1 MSSVNRYVRHFL
13 YVFVAVVLA
22 KFIGS
27 FTSFFVAKYLSP
39 AEYGTWISLMLIVS
53 YSPIVCFGT
62 IEALVKQYPYYIG
75 KRDFTRAR
83 EVEEGVLGS
92 VILSGAILL
101 LAGISLL
108 AIVWSG
114 KVSADLMMVGIV
126 VMSASV
132 TFLSA
137 FFYHRFTAHQNF
149 KLLSIVN
156 TTRAISSFCFLVSC
170 SWAWGLRGAMIGYL
184 ASEMLVCVIS
194 YYLSFKMCGR
204 IGISFNPKL
213 LTTLVKIGFPISIVW
228 WIFIIQSSA
237 DRLISITFLG
247 AAATGFYGLGGA
259 LISAILLLPQALGS
273 ILYPRVNEKMG
284 ANPDPQS
291 IVSLT
296 LMPVRMLSFVLPI
309 ALGMLVMVS
318 PVLYQDILPK
328 YSKGLLAGQIL
339 IMGSFF
345 LCLINIG
352 ANFLI
357 AVNKEKRLL
366 AFALISLTANVSLNS
381 FFAKSGGGIEGI
393 ALGSGFCGALLTTLI
408 LQEVFRGLG
417 YSLADTFKQI
427 AVLYFPF
434 MLLVMFL
441 GCCYVFNTD
450 VLIHPNLSTI
460 WLYMVFVILF
470 VGAGFV
476 VTPMQKSAKELYS
489 TITCKLSYKPSL

>member
-1 MSSVNRYVRHFL
+1 MSSVNRYVRHFF

-27 FTSFFVAKYLSP
+27 FTSFFIAKYLSP

-75 KRDFTRAR
+75 KRDFARAR

-92 VILSGAILL
+92 VILSGAILV
-101 LAGISLL
+101 LAGILLL

-149 KLLSIVN
+149 RLLSIVN
-156 TTRAISSFCFLVSC
+156 TTRAISSFCFLVTC

-194 YYLSFKMCGR
+194 YNLSFKTCGR
-204 IGISFNPKL
+204 IKASFNPKL
-213 LTTLVKIGFPISIVW
+213 ITTLVKIGFPISIVW

-247 AAATGFYGLGGA
+247 AAPTGFYGLGVA
-259 LISAILLLPQALGS
+259 LISAILLLPQSLGS
-273 ILYPRVNEKMG
+273 ILYPSVNEKIG
-284 ANPDPQS
+284 ANSDPQS
-291 IVSLT
+291 IVPLT
-296 LMPVRMLSFVLPI
+296 LIPVRMLSFALPI
-309 ALGMLVMVS
+309 AIGMLVMLS
-318 PVLYQDILPK
+318 PVLYHDILPK

-345 LCLINIG
+345 LCLINVG

-357 AVNKEKRLL
+357 AVNKQKRLL
-366 AFALISLTANVSLNS
+366 VFALISLTANVLLNS
-381 FFAKSGGGIEGI
+381 FFASSGRGIEGI
-393 ALGSGFCGALLTTLI
+393 AFGSGFCGAILTTLI

-417 YSLADTFKQI
+417 YSLVESFKQI
-427 AVLYFPF
+427 AIIYFPF
-434 MLLVMFL
+434 LLLVLFI
-441 GCCYVFNTD
+441 GCCYAFNRDLLTY
-450 VLIHPNLSTI
+450 PALSTI
-460 WLYMVFVILF
+460 WLYIAFVVLFVCSGFVIP
-470 VGAGFV
+470 
-476 VTPMQKSAKELYS
+476 PMQKSAKELYS
-489 TITCKLSYKPSL
+489 TIFCKLSYKAPL